1 MSGIAY
7 LRNGIKPGPKPTY
20 FDIQPEMQ
28 SGESKTSKTPVIPAE
43 SYQPYR
49 APLIPSAAQVP
60 HTRLVLG
67 LKPSLFSIRT
77 GIDPGPMHQ
86 NASQGYGR
94 HQRKGLAYKLDGKD
108 RTIGPLLVQADSAYA
123 GLNSRLPIPK

>member
-20 FDIQPEMQ
+20 FDIQPVMQ
-28 SGESKTSKTPVIPAE
+28 RGEAVTSKTPIIPRD
-43 SYQPYR
+43 YKPFRQ
-49 APLIPSAAQVP
+49 PLIPSAAQVP

-67 LKPSLFSIRT
+67 LKPAPFSIRT
-77 GIDPGPMHQ
+77 GMDPGPMHQ
-86 NASQGYGR
+86 NAHQGYGR
-94 HQRKGLAYKLDGKD
+94 HQRKGLAYKLDEKD

-123 GLNSRLPIPK
+123 GLNNRLPIPK

>member
-7 LRNGIKPGPKPTY
+7 LRNGLKAGPKPTY

-28 SGESKTSKTPVIPAE
+28 RGQALTSKTPMIPRD
-43 SYQPYR
+43 YKPYR
-49 APLIPSAAQVP
+49 ASLIPSAAQVP

-67 LKPSLFSIRT
+67 LKPSPFSIKT
-77 GIDPGPMHQ
+77 GIDAGPMHQ

-94 HQRKGLAYKLDGKD
+94 HQKQGLAYKIDGKD
-108 RTIGPLLVQADSAYA
+108 RTTGKLLVQSDSSYA
-123 GLNSRLPIPK
+123 GLNNRLPIPM

>member
-7 LRNGIKPGPKPTY
+7 IRNGVKPGPKPTY

-28 SGESKTSKTPVIPAE
+28 RCAESKVSKTPMIPLD
-43 SYQPYR
+43 YKPYR

-67 LKPSLFSIRT
+67 LKPSPFSLKS
-77 GIDPGPMHQ
+77 GIDAGPQGSGAH
-86 NASQGYGR
+86 QGYGR
-94 HQRKGLAYKLDGKD
+94 NQKQGLAYKVDGKD
-108 RTIGPLLVQADSAYA
+108 RTTGPLLVQADSMYA
-123 GLNSRLPIPK
+123 GLNNRLPKA